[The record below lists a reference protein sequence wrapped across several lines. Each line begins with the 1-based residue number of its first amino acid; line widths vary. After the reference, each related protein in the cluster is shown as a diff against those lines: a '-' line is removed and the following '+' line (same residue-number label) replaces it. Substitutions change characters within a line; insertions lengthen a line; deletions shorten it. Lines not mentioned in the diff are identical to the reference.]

1 MKTLHQR
8 CAGLDV
14 HKQDVVACLRLVTQG
29 RVHREVR
36 RFPTTT
42 RGLLELAAWLEAA
55 RCTIVAMEATGVSW
69 KPVWHILDGSFE
81 LVLANAAHIK
91 GVPGR
96 KSDVNDA
103 TWIADLL
110 AHGLI
115 RASFV
120 PPQPIQDL
128 RDLTR
133 TRKQLSREIV
143 RHTQRLQ
150 AVLEEANV
158 KLASVITDILGA
170 SGRRILKAMITG
182 ETDPSHLAELGS
194 RRLGCSRDTLVE
206 ALDGRVRDHHR
217 FLLDQHL
224 KTIEQLEE
232 TMAAFDARIE
242 AALAPFRDTVERL
255 TQVPGLSTRA
265 AEVVI
270 AEIGLDMS
278 RFPTAGH
285 LLSWAGLVPALDE
298 SAGKRRGAP
307 VWPLW
312 LSQDQRALKDAGWL
326 VNDKRVER
334 IWRREGLMV
343 PPKQPKRGRLWLA
356 DGSCLRL
363 RPEYPNHVWS
373 YDFVEDRTHDGRK
386 FRMLNVI
393 DEFTHECLAIRVDR
407 KLKAIDVIDVLS
419 DLFILRGVPGHIRS
433 DNGPEF
439 VAKAVQTWITA
450 VGAKTAY
457 IAPGSPWEN
466 GYVESFNARLR
477 DELLNGEI
485 FYTLQE
491 AQSCDRKLAK
501 TLQYRA
507 AACLSGLQT
516 SGSGGVRASP
526 RRLAGCATPTGSA
539 GQAPRSATTNPELT
553 FNPGHPMGA
562 DHQEPVLEA
571 PILA

>member
-1 MKTLHQR
+1 
-8 CAGLDV
+8 
-14 HKQDVVACLRLVTQG
+14 
-29 RVHREVR
+29 
-36 RFPTTT
+36 
-42 RGLLELAAWLEAA
+42 
-55 RCTIVAMEATGVSW
+55 
-69 KPVWHILDGSFE
+69 
-81 LVLANAAHIK
+81 VLANAAHIK

-120 PPQPIQDL
+120 PPQPIQEL

-217 FLLDQHL
+217 FRLDQHL

-285 LLSWAGLVPALDE
+285 LLSWAGLVPALDA
-298 SAGKRRGAP
+298 SAGKRRSTRVTKGAP
-307 VWPLW
+307 W
-312 LSQDQRALKDAGWL
+312 LKPVL
-326 VNDKRVER
+326 VQCAWAAANKKTSYFEA
-334 IWRREGLMV
+334 
-343 PPKQPKRGRLWLA
+343 QF
-356 DGSCLRL
+356 LRL
-363 RPEYPNHVWS
+363 K
-373 YDFVEDRTHDGRK
+373 GRRGPK
-386 FRMLNVI
+386 
-393 DEFTHECLAIRVDR
+393 
-407 KLKAIDVIDVLS
+407 KAAVAVAAS
-419 DLFILRGVPGHIRS
+419 ILTTVYHM
-433 DNGPEF
+433 
-439 VAKAVQTWITA
+439 
-450 VGAKTAY
+450 
-457 IAPGSPWEN
+457 
-466 GYVESFNARLR
+466 LR
-477 DELLNGEI
+477 DGTCYQDLGPNY
-485 FYTLQE
+485 FARRNPART
-491 AQSCDRKLAK
+491 ARKLADRIRS
-501 TLQYRA
+501 LGYI
-507 AACLSGLQT
+507 
-516 SGSGGVRASP
+516 VEI
-526 RRLAGCATPTGSA
+526 
-539 GQAPRSATTNPELT
+539 RSA
-553 FNPGHPMGA
+553 A
-562 DHQEPVLEA
+562 
-571 PILA
+571 

>member
-1 MKTLHQR
+1 VKTLHQR

-14 HKQDVVACLRLVTQG
+14 HKQDVVACLRLATKG

-42 RGLLELAAWLEAA
+42 RGLLELAAWLAAA
-55 RCTIVAMEATGVSW
+55 RCTIVAMEATGVYW
-69 KPVWHILDGSFE
+69 KPVWHLLDGSFE

-182 ETDPSHLAELGS
+182 ETDPTRLAELGS
-194 RRLGCSRDTLVE
+194 PRLGCTRDTLVE
-206 ALDGRVRDHHR
+206 ALDGRVREHHR

-224 KTIEQLEE
+224 KTIEQMEE
-232 TMAAFDARIE
+232 TVAVFDARLE

-255 TQVPGLSTRA
+255 RQVPGLSTTA
-265 AEVVI
+265 AEVLI

-285 LLSWAGLVPALDE
+285 LLSWAGLVPGLDE
-298 SAGKRRGAP
+298 SAGKRRSARVTKGAP
-307 VWPLW
+307 W
-312 LSQDQRALKDAGWL
+312 LKPVL
-326 VNDKRVER
+326 VQCAWAAAR
-334 IWRREGLMV
+334 
-343 PPKQPKRGRLWLA
+343 KRGSYFEA
-356 DGSCLRL
+356 QFLRL
-363 RPEYPNHVWS
+363 K
-373 YDFVEDRTHDGRK
+373 GRRGPK
-386 FRMLNVI
+386 KA
-393 DEFTHECLAIRVDR
+393 AIAV
-407 KLKAIDVIDVLS
+407 AAS
-419 DLFILRGVPGHIRS
+419 ILTTVYHM
-433 DNGPEF
+433 
-439 VAKAVQTWITA
+439 
-450 VGAKTAY
+450 
-457 IAPGSPWEN
+457 
-466 GYVESFNARLR
+466 LR
-477 DELLNGEI
+477 DGTCYQDLGPNY
-485 FYTLQE
+485 FARRDPART
-491 AQSCDRKLAK
+491 ARKLADRIRS
-501 TLQYRA
+501 LGY
-507 AACLSGLQT
+507 
-516 SGSGGVRASP
+516 VVEI
-526 RRLAGCATPTGSA
+526 
-539 GQAPRSATTNPELT
+539 RSA
-553 FNPGHPMGA
+553 A
-562 DHQEPVLEA
+562 
-571 PILA
+571 

>member
-14 HKQDVVACLRLVTQG
+14 HKQEVVACLRLVTQG

-55 RCTIVAMEATGVSW
+55 RCTIVALEATGVYW

-120 PPQPIQDL
+120 PPQPIHDL

-217 FLLDQHL
+217 FLLDQPL
-224 KTIEQLEE
+224 KTIAQLEE
-232 TMAAFDARIE
+232 TMAAFDARLE

-255 TQVPGLSTRA
+255 TQGPGLSTRA

-285 LLSWAGLVPALDE
+285 LLSWAGLVPGLDE
-298 SAGKRRGAP
+298 SAGKRRSTRVTKGAP
-307 VWPLW
+307 W
-312 LSQDQRALKDAGWL
+312 LKPVL
-326 VNDKRVER
+326 VQCAWAAANKKNSYFEA
-334 IWRREGLMV
+334 
-343 PPKQPKRGRLWLA
+343 QF
-356 DGSCLRL
+356 LRL
-363 RPEYPNHVWS
+363 K
-373 YDFVEDRTHDGRK
+373 GRRGPK
-386 FRMLNVI
+386 
-393 DEFTHECLAIRVDR
+393 
-407 KLKAIDVIDVLS
+407 KAAVAVAAS
-419 DLFILRGVPGHIRS
+419 ILTTVYHL
-433 DNGPEF
+433 
-439 VAKAVQTWITA
+439 
-450 VGAKTAY
+450 
-457 IAPGSPWEN
+457 
-466 GYVESFNARLR
+466 LR
-477 DELLNGEI
+477 DGTCYQDLGPNY
-485 FYTLQE
+485 FARRNPART
-491 AQSCDRKLAK
+491 ARKLADRIRS
-501 TLQYRA
+501 LGYI
-507 AACLSGLQT
+507 
-516 SGSGGVRASP
+516 VEI
-526 RRLAGCATPTGSA
+526 
-539 GQAPRSATTNPELT
+539 RSA
-553 FNPGHPMGA
+553 A
-562 DHQEPVLEA
+562 
-571 PILA
+571 